1 MFMNLEQEVGAIVE
15 RNKRVEKDKAWEVS
29 FIRRVFLVLVTYVV
43 ALVWLVVIH
52 ESLAWLKA
60 VVPAAGYLL
69 STLTLPSLKKWWLKK
84 TNI

>member
-1 MFMNLEQEVGAIVE
+1 MNLEQEVGAIVE